1 MRRRSRDVFAL
12 TALLFSTASCYAGD
26 ADPQEFTQIERGRYL
41 TVLSDCAS
49 CHTVP
54 GSNRPFAGGRS
65 IETPFG
71 NIVAPNITP
80 DPETGI
86 GSWSDDQF
94 DAAIR
99 GGVGP
104 DGSRLYPAMPYN
116 AYTKMSRE
124 DVLAIRAYLNTLTPV
139 SNAVEADTLPFPFN
153 IRAAMRVWNALYFKQ
168 GEHRPDPSKTA
179 EWNRGA
185 FLVNGPGHCGACHT
199 PKTFLGG
206 DKTAQYLQGSYLQ
219 GWSAPD
225 ITNDAHLGLGKWSKE
240 DLVSYL
246 RTGHNRITAATG
258 PMGEVVTLST
268 AQMSDPDLN
277 AIATYLKSLPG
288 KTGGAS
294 LSPAKT
300 PTSTTVGAAV
310 ATSPLPP
317 DNPAMAAGGAIYRD
331 QCSACHGLDGKGVE
345 ELFPSVADSSMV
357 RSDDPTTSI
366 RIILRGA
373 RSVGTRAQ
381 PTASGM
387 PSYGQEL
394 DDSEVAAVLTYVRS
408 RWGGIA
414 DPIAPK
420 QVSKV
425 RLDTELRPD

>member
-1 MRRRSRDVFAL
+1 MRKRYRG
-12 TALLFSTASCYAGD
+12 LLAGAAVLLLGTASSFAGD
-26 ADPQEFTQIERGRYL
+26 VDPQEFTQIERGRYL
-41 TVLSDCAS
+41 AILSDCGS

-54 GSNRPFAGGRS
+54 GSNQPLAGGRP

-99 GGVGP
+99 KGLRR

-116 AYTKMSRE
+116 TYTKMSRN

-139 SNAVEADTLPFPFN
+139 HNAVVTNTLPFPFN
-153 IRAAMRVWNALYFKQ
+153 IRASMGVWDALYFKE
-168 GEHRPDPSKTA
+168 GEYQPDPNQPA

-185 FLVNGPGHCGACHT
+185 FLVDGPGHCGACHT

-206 DKTAQYLQGSYLQ
+206 DKTDQYLQGSYLQ

-225 ITNDAHLGLGKWSKE
+225 ITNDTRRGLGAWSND
-240 DLVSYL
+240 DLIAYL
-246 RTGHNRITAATG
+246 KSGHNRVTAATG

-268 AQMSDPDLN
+268 AFMTDPDLK

-288 KTGGAS
+288 KTTD
-294 LSPAKT
+294 LEPLR
-300 PTSTTVGAAV
+300 TS
-310 ATSPLPP
+310 
-317 DNPAMAAGGAIYRD
+317 NPAMAAGAAIYRD
-331 QCSACHGLDGKGVE
+331 QCSACHGLGGKGVA

-357 RSDDPTTSI
+357 RSVDPTTSI
-366 RIILRGA
+366 RIVLRGA
-373 RSVGTRAQ
+373 RSVGTSAQ

-387 PSYGQEL
+387 PSYGRQL
-394 DDSEVAAVLTYVRS
+394 DDDQIAAVLTYMRNS
-408 RWGGIA
+408 WGGA
-414 DPIAPK
+414 AEAVTRE

-425 RLDTELRPD
+425 RVDSALRPD